1 MFIAQPQF
9 LINIV
14 TKPEVADH
22 LIPNLKKFDLVY
34 YLRFDLKG
42 GRPADPEDKEI
53 TRVQLMCSRGKLNSI
68 MDYVKE
74 YYIKGYGAVAYYEEV
89 HVPI

>member
-9 LINIV
+9 LINII

-22 LIPNLKKFDLVY
+22 LVPNIKKFEIVY
-34 YLRFDLKG
+34 YIREDLKG
-42 GRPADPEDKEI
+42 GRPQDAGDKEI
-53 TRVQLMCSRGKLNSI
+53 TKVQLMCSRGKLNEI
-68 MDYVKE
+68 MGYLKE

>member
-9 LINIV
+9 LINII

-22 LIPNLKKFDLVY
+22 LVPNIKKFEIVY
-34 YLRFDLKG
+34 YIREDLKG
-42 GRPADPEDKEI
+42 GRPSDADEKDI
-53 TRVQLMCSRGKLNSI
+53 TKIQLMCSRGKLNEI
-68 MDYVKE
+68 MGYLKE

>member
-9 LINIV
+9 LISIV

-22 LIPNLKKFDLVY
+22 LIPNLKKFDIVY

-42 GRPADPEDKEI
+42 GRPADAGDKDI

-74 YYIKGYGAVAYYEEV
+74 YYIKGYGVVAYYEEV